1 MARKKTRSS
10 SVRSNSSM
18 SAAMGRDLGSWNF
31 VIFLTLAFV
40 LLVVVVISMKGVAL
54 DLRSKA
60 GLTCPNPLTP
70 FNGHLP
76 NKNDCAGDWK
86 VSEDSRGCQ
95 IFVCQPK

>member
-1 MARKKTRSS
+1 MARKKTRSTAQS
-10 SVRSNSSM
+10 TVAFRS
-18 SAAMGRDLGSWNF
+18 AMGRDLGSWNF

-40 LLVVVVISMKGVAL
+40 LLVVVVVSMKGVAL

-60 GLTCPNPLTP
+60 GLSCPNPLTP
-70 FNGHLP
+70 FNGRLP